1 MKIRRTKDI
10 IGTERDVNFTGGNS
24 LRLILAKDGMGFSFH
39 ETHVRKG
46 RWHWH
51 YKNHLESCFC
61 VSGHGWIHD
70 LETGNSYEIK
80 KGTIYILDNHDNH
93 EFEALEDTVLL
104 SVFNPPIVGNESH
117 DKNGNYKLIKN

>member
-46 RWHWH
+46 RWSRMDSRLRNW
-51 YKNHLESCFC
+51 K
-61 VSGHGWIHD
+61 
-70 LETGNSYEIK
+70 
-80 KGTIYILDNHDNH
+80 
-93 EFEALEDTVLL
+93 
-104 SVFNPPIVGNESH
+104 
-117 DKNGNYKLIKN
+117 